1 MAIAIIPARLAS
13 TRFPEKVLA
22 CDTGRPLV
30 QHVVDR
36 VRSAQRIEHVVVATD
51 DRRIEAALEPF
62 GTEVVMTSAAHPN
75 GTSRI
80 REAIDVLGT
89 GDRSIARAP
98 ETIVVNVQGDEPE
111 IDPAAIDVLVE
122 TLAAGD
128 PARTPMATL
137 ASPFAE
143 EDDPGDPNLVKVV
156 LRADGSALY
165 FSRALIPHTRRDGPT
180 HPVGDEVAGVPLKH
194 IGAYAYRA
202 HFLSTYADL
211 APTPLELAE
220 RLEQLRAVEHGY
232 PIAVARV
239 SSAHHG
245 IDTREQYRD
254 FVRRHQQRTGRT
266 AQDEAVVPAT
276 RPAQG
281 S

>member
-1 MAIAIIPARLAS
+1 MTIAIIPARLAS

-22 CDTGRPLV
+22 RETGWPLV

-36 VRSAQRIEHVVVATD
+36 VRSAQKIERVVVATD
-51 DRRIEAALEPF
+51 DRRIEAALGPF

-80 REAIDVLGT
+80 REALDALAAG
-89 GDRSIARAP
+89 GDSSARAP

-111 IDPAAIDVLVE
+111 IDPAAIDTLVE
-122 TLAAGD
+122 TLSASD

-143 EDDPGDPNLVKVV
+143 EDDPNDPNLVKVV
-156 LRADGSALY
+156 LRTDGSALY
-165 FSRALIPHTRRDGPT
+165 FSRALIPHTRGDGRAPS
-180 HPVGDEVAGVPLKH
+180 PGDPANAGPLKH

-202 HFLSTYADL
+202 HFLTTYADL

-254 FVRRHQQRTGRT
+254 FVRRHQQRAGRSVRDDD
-266 AQDEAVVPAT
+266 AIAAV
-276 RPAQG
+276 RPTQA
-281 S
+281 